1 MRVGERPTRVRQT
14 PPDEDASRDRDERE
28 EDTGYELSA
37 LRRDG
42 SSE

>member
-1 MRVGERPTRVRQT
+1 MRVCERPTRVRQT
-14 PPDEDASRDRDERE
+14 PPDDASGDGDECE

-37 LRRDG
+37 LRRYG